1 MSLSV
6 TETLALHK
14 AMMGESV
21 VNDLQKTISTSTGLV
36 NYDLQAP
43 EKNLYAFLAPI
54 RARLKRVPGKGGI
67 ATNWKAVTGFTG
79 SGVKSMPWVPEGQ
92 RSARMSYTTA
102 VKAANYVTL
111 GEEDSITEEAINAAE
126 GFTDAQA
133 GLAFRLMQGTITKEE
148 YALIAGNASLALGTV
163 GTVTTSASG
172 TGSTLPGAPT
182 TYDVVCVALTMEGYL
197 AASLSGGVQQVVAVT
212 GADGKSF
219 NLNGGSSMRSATAT
233 QAITLGQH
241 LFASV
246 APVVGA
252 VAYAWYIGTVGAAKL
267 EAITTINSLDW
278 STPLAGTGQ
287 LFSAVAADCSRNANY
302 AFDGLLTTAFTSGG
316 IAYTKV
322 MATGV
327 SGTGTPLTAG
337 GRRNVTEID
346 VMLKAMWDNSRL
358 SPTVIFVNSQE
369 MQNITNKVMN
379 SNTSPIFAANAS
391 EPYAVTGNGYVT
403 GYFNPFTA
411 GQGGVVIPIVLH
423 PYLPAGTFLALCEN
437 LPAQF
442 QNSEVPNV
450 AEVHVR
456 KDYRQ
461 TFWPQV
467 TRSRDVGVYVEET
480 LAVYAPFGIG
490 VVSNI
495 ANG

>member
-1 MSLSV
+1 
-6 TETLALHK
+6 
-14 AMMGESV
+14 
-21 VNDLQKTISTSTGLV
+21 
-36 NYDLQAP
+36 
-43 EKNLYAFLAPI
+43 
-54 RARLKRVPGKGGI
+54 
-67 ATNWKAVTGFTG
+67 
-79 SGVKSMPWVPEGQ
+79 
-92 RSARMSYTTA
+92 
-102 VKAANYVTL
+102 
-111 GEEDSITEEAINAAE
+111 
-126 GFTDAQA
+126 
-133 GLAFRLMQGTITKEE
+133 
-148 YALIAGNASLALGTV
+148 
-163 GTVTTSASG
+163 
-172 TGSTLPGAPT
+172 
-182 TYDVVCVALTMEGYL
+182 
-197 AASLSGGVQQVVAVT
+197 VQQVVAVT
-212 GADGKSF
+212 GADNKSF

-241 LFASV
+241 LLASV
-246 APVVGA
+246 APITGA
-252 VAYAWYIGTVGAAKL
+252 VAYAWYIGAAGAAKL
-267 EAITTINSLDW
+267 EAITTINSLDF

-287 LFSAVAADCSRNANY
+287 LYSAIAADCSRNATY

-316 IAYTKV
+316 LAYTKV

-327 SGTGTPLTAG
+327 SGVGTPLTAG

-346 VMLKAMWDNSRL
+346 VMLKSMWDNSRL

-379 SNTSPIFAANAS
+379 SNTSPIFAANQS

-411 GQGGVVIPIVLH
+411 SQGGVVIPIVLH
-423 PYLPAGTFLALCEN
+423 PYLPAGTILALCEN

-490 VVSNI
+490 VISNI

>member
-1 MSLSV
+1 MTLSV

-14 AMMGESV
+14 AMMGEDV
-21 VNDLQKTISTSTGLV
+21 VADLQKSITTSTGLV

-67 ATNWKAVTGFTG
+67 ATNWKAVTAITG

-92 RSARMSYTTA
+92 RSAAMSYTTA
-102 VKAANYVTL
+102 VKSANYVTL

-133 GLAFRLMQGTITKEE
+133 GLAFRLMQGTLTKEE
-148 YALIAGNASLALGTV
+148 YALLAGNASLALGTV

-172 TGSTLPGAPT
+172 TGATLPT
-182 TYDVVCVALTMEGYL
+182 LTYDVICVALTLEGYL
-197 AASLSGGVQQVVAVT
+197 AASLSTGVVQVQAIT
-212 GADGKSF
+212 GQDGKSY
-219 NLNGGSSMRSATAT
+219 NLNGGSSMKSATAT

-246 APVVGA
+246 VPVVGA
-252 VAYAWYIGTVGAAKL
+252 VAYAWYIGASGAAKL
-267 EAITTINSLDW
+267 EAITTINSLEF
-278 STPLAGTGQ
+278 TTALAGTGQ
-287 LFSAVAADCSRNANY
+287 AISAVTNDCSKNASL
-302 AFDGLLTTAFTSGG
+302 AFDGLLTTAVNSGG
-316 IAYTKV
+316 VAYTKV
-322 MATGV
+322 MSTGV
-327 SGTGTPLTAG
+327 SGTGTALTAG

-346 VMLKAMWDNSRL
+346 VMLKAMWDTSRL

-369 MQNITNKVMN
+369 IQNITNKVMN
-379 SNTSPIFAANAS
+379 SSSSPIFAANQS
-391 EPYAVTGNGYVT
+391 EPYAVVGNGIVT

-411 GQGGVVIPIVLH
+411 GNGGLVIPIVLH
-423 PYLPAGTFLALCEN
+423 PYMPAGTILALCEN

-450 AEVHVR
+450 AEIHVR

-461 TFWPQV
+461 TFWPQI
-467 TRSRDVGVYVEET
+467 TRRRDVGVYVEET
-480 LAVYAPFGIG
+480 LAVYAPFGLG
-490 VVSNI
+490 VISNI
-495 ANG
+495 GNG

>member
-1 MSLSV
+1 
-6 TETLALHK
+6 
-14 AMMGESV
+14 
-21 VNDLQKTISTSTGLV
+21 
-36 NYDLQAP
+36 
-43 EKNLYAFLAPI
+43 
-54 RARLKRVPGKGGI
+54 
-67 ATNWKAVTGFTG
+67 
-79 SGVKSMPWVPEGQ
+79 
-92 RSARMSYTTA
+92 MSYATA
-102 VKAANYVTL
+102 VKSANYVTL

-133 GLAFRLMQGTITKEE
+133 GLASRLMQGTMTKEE
-148 YALIAGNASLALGTV
+148 YALLAGNASLALGTV

-172 TGSTLPGAPT
+172 TGGTLPAL

-212 GADGKSF
+212 GADNKSF

-233 QAITLGQH
+233 QAVTLGQH
-241 LFASV
+241 LLASV
-246 APVVGA
+246 APVTGA
-252 VAYAWYIGTVGAAKL
+252 VAYAWYIGASGAAKL
-267 EAITTINSLDW
+267 EAITTINSLDF

-287 LFSAVAADCSRNANY
+287 LYSAIAADCSKNANY

-316 IAYTKV
+316 VAYTKT

-327 SGTGTPLTAG
+327 SGVGTPLTAG

-346 VMLKAMWDNSRL
+346 VMLKSMWDNSRL

-411 GQGGVVIPIVLH
+411 GAGGVVIPIVLH
-423 PYLPAGTFLALCEN
+423 PYLPAGTILALCEN

-450 AEVHVR
+450 AEIRVR

-490 VVSNI
+490 VISNI

>member
-1 MSLSV
+1 
-6 TETLALHK
+6 
-14 AMMGESV
+14 MMGESV

-92 RSARMSYTTA
+92 RSARMSYATA
-102 VKAANYVTL
+102 VKSANYVTL

-133 GLAFRLMQGTITKEE
+133 GLAWRLMQGTMTKEE
-148 YALIAGNASLALGTV
+148 YAILAGNASLALGTV

-172 TGSTLPGAPT
+172 TGGTLPSL

-233 QAITLGQH
+233 QAVTLGQH
-241 LFASV
+241 LLASV
-246 APVVGA
+246 APITGA
-252 VAYAWYIGTVGAAKL
+252 VAYAWYIGASGAAKL
-267 EAITTINSLDW
+267 EAITTINSLDF

-287 LFSAVAADCSRNANY
+287 PYSAIAADCSKNATY
-302 AFDGLLTTAFTSGG
+302 AFDGLLTTAFNSGG

-327 SGTGTPLTAG
+327 SGVGTPLTAG

-346 VMLKAMWDNSRL
+346 VMLKSMWDNSRL

-379 SNTSPIFAANAS
+379 SNTSPIFAANQS

-411 GQGGVVIPIVLH
+411 SQGGVVIPIVLH
-423 PYLPAGTFLALCEN
+423 PYLPAGTILALCEN

-490 VVSNI
+490 VISNI

>member
-1 MSLSV
+1 MNLSV
-6 TETLALHK
+6 QETLALHK
-14 AMMGESV
+14 TMMGEQV

-54 RARLKRVPGKGGI
+54 RARLKRVPGRGGI

-92 RSARMSYTTA
+92 RSARMSYTTTT
-102 VKAANYVTL
+102 KSANYVTL

-133 GLAFRLMQGTITKEE
+133 GLAFRLMQGTLTKEE
-148 YALIAGNASLALGTV
+148 YALVAGNASLALGTV

-172 TGSTLPGAPT
+172 TGATLPT
-182 TYDVVCVALTMEGYL
+182 LTYDVICVALTMEGYL

-212 GADGKSF
+212 GADGKSY

-246 APVVGA
+246 VPVAGA
-252 VAYAWYIGTVGAAKL
+252 VAYAWYIGGAGAAKL
-267 EAITTINSLDW
+267 EAITTINSLEF
-278 STPLAGTGQ
+278 TTALAGTGQ
-287 LFSAVAADCSRNANY
+287 LYSAITADCSKNANY
-302 AFDGLLTTAFTSGG
+302 AFDGLLTSAFTSGG
-316 IAYTKV
+316 LAYTKT

-327 SGTGTPLTAG
+327 SGTGTPLTSG

-346 VMLKAMWDNSRL
+346 VMLKSMWDNSRL

-369 MQNITNKVMN
+369 MQNITSKVMN
-379 SNTSPIFAANAS
+379 ASTNPIYAQANAS
-391 EPYAVTGNGYVT
+391 EPYAVTANGYVT

-423 PYLPAGTFLALCEN
+423 PYLPAGTILALCEN

-490 VVSNI
+490 VITNI

>member
-1 MSLSV
+1 MTLSV

-92 RSARMSYTTA
+92 RTARMSYTTA
-102 VKAANYVTL
+102 VKSANYVTL
-111 GEEDSITEEAINAAE
+111 GEEDSITEEAINASE

-133 GLAFRLMQGTITKEE
+133 GLAFRLMQGTMTKEE
-148 YALIAGNASLALGTV
+148 YALLAGNASLALGTV

-172 TGSTLPGAPT
+172 SGATLPAL

-212 GADGKSF
+212 GADSKSF

-233 QAITLGQH
+233 QAVTLGQS
-241 LFASV
+241 LLASV
-246 APVVGA
+246 APVTGA
-252 VAYAWYIGTVGAAKL
+252 VAYAWYIGAAGAAKL
-267 EAITTINSLDW
+267 EAITTINSLSF

-287 LFSAVAADCSRNANY
+287 LYSAVAADCSRNANY
-302 AFDGLLTTAFTSGG
+302 AFDGLLTTAFNSGG

-327 SGTGTPLTAG
+327 SGVGTPLTAG

-346 VMLKAMWDNSRL
+346 VMLKSMWDNSRL

-379 SNTSPIFAANAS
+379 SNTSPIFAANQS

-423 PYLPAGTFLALCEN
+423 PYLPAGTILALCEN

-490 VVSNI
+490 VISNI